1 MTLKTGDILE
11 FTGDELAP
19 ETHIMEVRAVLDS
32 IIFFRDVLAVGVSS
46 TSYMELEDLVAFGWK
61 LKSS

>member
-11 FTGDELAP
+11 FIGDELEP
-19 ETHIMEVRAVLDS
+19 ETHTMEVRAVLDS